1 MGRQRSSSCPNSPEN
16 KRRSVPPPV
25 EITPS
30 KPPLRNAFTHLSP
43 IPSPTAPN
51 SKSVEDLS
59 QELKAQNFSRKFT
72 SSIRRRLSSKG
83 KSGQRHSTSDVLD
96 DRIIRSHRSDM
107 DDMEFLGTGVK
118 SMPSSLHRSEYG
130 GKVKKG
136 LFSKIGR
143 NNSLRRRSDSN
154 LHKTTGKKSAD
165 LSVGSASHDGKD

>member
-16 KRRSVPPPV
+16 KRRSIPPPI

-30 KPPLRNAFTHLSP
+30 KPPLRNAYSDLSP

-51 SKSVEDLS
+51 SKSAEDLS
-59 QELKAQNFSRKFT
+59 NELKAPNFSRKLT

-96 DRIIRSHRSDM
+96 DRITRSHRSAM
-107 DDMEFLGTGVK
+107 DDMEFLPTGVK
-118 SMPSSLHRSEYG
+118 SMPSTLHRSEYG

-143 NNSLRRRSDSN
+143 SNSLRRRSDSN
-154 LHKTTGKKSAD
+154 LHKITGKKSAD
-165 LSVGSASHDGKD
+165 LSVGSTSHDGKD

>member
-16 KRRSVPPPV
+16 KRHSIPPPI

-30 KPPLRNAFTHLSP
+30 KPPLRNTYSDLSP

-59 QELKAQNFSRKFT
+59 NELKTSNFSRKLT

-96 DRIIRSHRSDM
+96 DRITRSHQSAM
-107 DDMEFLGTGVK
+107 DDMQFLGTGVK
-118 SMPSSLHRSEYG
+118 SMPSTLHRPEYG

-143 NNSLRRRSDSN
+143 SNSLRRRSDSN
-154 LHKTTGKKSAD
+154 LHKITEKKSAD
-165 LSVGSASHDGKD
+165 LSVGSTSHDGKD